1 MSNFV
6 GIDLGT
12 TNSAICSYD
21 STEIRIW
28 KTKHE
33 QNDVT
38 PSAIYFDRRGRKQ
51 IGQSAYDIAPIYPN
65 SCAMSFKRRMGED
78 TRIELSSA
86 NLIVTPEE
94 CSVEILKELFSYLP
108 EEIRKSSETG
118 TVVTVPAAFNQK
130 ARNATR
136 QAAEMAG
143 IGKVELMQEPVAAV
157 MSYMQRASNTDGN
170 FLVYDLGGGTFDVAI
185 AQSTGGKVILLAHGG
200 IEMCGGRDFDR
211 LIVNNIVLPL
221 LHEKYDLP
229 DDLPKDKVFGKLLGI
244 ASYATERAKIELS
257 STEETETTIEIPHRA
272 DWSDHLQDLNGNE
285 IFEEIPLQRENVDK
299 LITEK
304 INDTINCARKTME
317 ECGVNAHDLD
327 RIVWVG
333 GPTHYKPLRDKVSSE
348 LNINGEISNLNPMTA
363 VAEGA
368 SLFAESIDWSSDDY
382 KMKPT
387 RGVISHDKL
396 ALSFNYTARTP
407 SDNSKIVVQVGEQV
421 PPGAEF
427 QVDSLDTGWT
437 SGRLP
442 LKHAATVDVTLT
454 KPGENTFKIVVF
466 DAVGEPVTI
475 EQDEIVIAKT
485 AAIVEAIPAPSSIS
499 LGVLDKPGGRP
510 IPEELIKK
518 GDSLPKKDAVPLK
531 SDVKLEAGSPDSIN
545 FTLWE
550 GDIKDNI
557 TANEYI
563 GDFKI
568 TGTDFDE
575 GVIPVGADLI
585 CNYEILTSG
594 EIKLEVEVPDIRG
607 IFFESLALNLY
618 SADEGKS
625 DYTSIAKEIVEDGV
639 NARNRIDEI
648 KEVVDDPKLEQAQ
661 QKLEA
666 ANSLDSDESDPEK
679 VKEAEQGIKQANEL
693 LDEVSRKNRK
703 EIRQIEL
710 TKELTFFDMYC
721 RHNARP
727 SEEKAFDSLVET
739 VHRSIDNNDNDFGD
753 HLNELRARIFEILW
767 RQPWFVIENFK
778 QMVSTPY
785 FYTDKS
791 RFEELVMKGQ
801 QLLGRDLI
809 RRYEELSPE
818 DKYQSAFIDD
828 GTIEEL
834 RDVVRQIMLIPRVG
848 GNEITDR
855 DVVVN
860 VFKA

>member
-1 MSNFV
+1 MNNFV

-21 STEIRIW
+21 GSETRIG
-28 KTKHE
+28 KSRE

-38 PSAIYFDRRGRKQ
+38 PSVIYFDRRGGKL
-51 IGQSAYDIAPIYPN
+51 IGHRAYDVAPIYHK
-65 SCAMSFKRRMGED
+65 SCARLFKRRMGES
-78 TRIELSSA
+78 TPIKLPAVNRTL
-86 NLIVTPEE
+86 TPEE
-94 CSVEILKELFSYLP
+94 CSAEILKELFGYLP
-108 EEIRKSSETG
+108 EEIRNSPETG

-143 IGKVELMQEPVAAV
+143 IGNVELIQEPVAAV
-157 MSYMQRASNTDGN
+157 MSFMRVSDIDGT
-170 FLVYDLGGGTFDVAI
+170 FLIYDLGGGTFDVAI
-185 AQSTGGKVILLAHGG
+185 AQSTGGKVNLLAHGG

-211 LIVNNIVLPL
+211 LLVENIVLPR
-221 LHEKYDLP
+221 LHEKYALP
-229 DDLPKDKVFGKLLGI
+229 DDLSKNETFENFLHILT
-244 ASYATERAKIELS
+244 YAAELAKIELS
-257 STEETETTIEIPHRA
+257 RTEETTIEIPGRA
-272 DWSDHLQDLNGNE
+272 DWFDQLQDLNGNE
-285 IFEEIPLQRENVDK
+285 IYEEIALQRDTVDK
-299 LITEK
+299 LMAEK
-304 INDTINCARKTME
+304 INDTINCAHKTME
-317 ECGVNAHDLD
+317 ECGMNPHDLES
-327 RIVWVG
+327 IVWVG
-333 GPTHYKPLRDKVSSE
+333 GPTQYKPLRDKVSSE
-348 LNINGEISNLNPMTA
+348 LGIEGDLSVNPMTA

-368 SLFAESIDWSSDDY
+368 SLFAESVDWRSENRGP
-382 KMKPT
+382 KPI
-387 RGVISHDKL
+387 RGQISPSEL

-407 SDNSKIVVQVGEQV
+407 SDTSKIAVQVEGQV
-421 PPGAEF
+421 PAGSEF
-427 QVDSLDTGWT
+427 QVDSLDSGWT

-475 EQDEIVIAKT
+475 EQNEITIAKT

-518 GDSLPKKDAVPLK
+518 GDSLPKKGTVSLK
-531 SDVKLEAGSPDSIN
+531 SDGKLEAGSFESIN

-557 TANEYI
+557 IANEYI

-568 TGTDFDE
+568 TGTDFNE
-575 GVIPVGADLI
+575 GVIPIGADLI

-594 EIKLEVEVPDIRG
+594 EIKLEVEVPEIRG
-607 IFFESLALNLY
+607 IFESSELNFY
-618 SADEGKS
+618 SPDEAKS
-625 DYTSIAKEIVEDGV
+625 DYTSKAGEVVEDGINV
-639 NARNRIDEI
+639 RNHMDEI
-648 KEVVDDPKLEQAQ
+648 KEVVDDDNDKLAQAE

-666 ANSLDSDESDPEK
+666 ANSLGSDESDPEK
-679 VKEAEQGIKQANEL
+679 VKEAEQGIKQAKEL
-693 LDEVSRKNRK
+693 LDEVIRKNRK
-703 EIRQIEL
+703 KIRQIEL

-721 RHNARP
+721 RQNARP
-727 SEEKAFDSLVET
+727 SEERAFDSLVET
-739 VHRSIDNNDNDFGD
+739 AQRSIDNNDNDFSD

-778 QMVSTPY
+778 QMVSPSHS
-785 FYTDKS
+785 YTDQS
-791 RFEELVMKGQ
+791 RFEELVTKGR
-801 QLLGRDLI
+801 QLLGHNLI

-848 GNEITDR
+848 GDEITDR
-855 DVVVN
+855 DIVVN